1 MLMCWGLMSLFP
13 GSGVGVG
20 LVVGNLPTDT
30 ETLNR
35 LFHLLSEFLKPHK
48 DSCAQAHVKAW
59 WEFQWA
65 SI

>member
-1 MLMCWGLMSLFP
+1 M
-13 GSGVGVG
+13 G

>member
-1 MLMCWGLMSLFP
+1 M
-13 GSGVGVG
+13 G
-20 LVVGNLPTDT
+20 LVVGNLPSDT

-35 LFHLLSEFLKPHK
+35 LFYLLSEFLKPHK